1 MKTYLLTGIP
11 RSGTTLACKI
21 LNELEN
27 TIALHEPLNPSS
39 FYSKTSE
46 DAASE
51 AIRKIQ
57 DIEDNLV
64 NGVPFE
70 HGNKGALLIDN
81 PVSTHRSEK
90 LRKVVAQRGL
100 ITLPPQD
107 ESSFLIVKQ
116 NAFFAATIHNLKSI
130 YPIVAIV
137 RNPVDV
143 LMSWRTVD
151 LPVNRGHIPAGEK
164 YDAQLKSF
172 LQTEAVIARRQA
184 YIYSWFI
191 KQYIS
196 ANIPIVSY
204 ESIIAS
210 HGVTLTNAF
219 GLSHSTPTPL
229 GNISRYYSERELAD
243 LSKDIKN
250 SIVQLSSRFYSASDI
265 YNRLEAL
272 IALNKGRK

>member
-229 GNISRYYSERELAD
+229 DNISRYYSERELAD

>member
-27 TIALHEPLNPSS
+27 IIALHEPLNPSS

-51 AIRKIQ
+51 AIQKIQ
-57 DIEDNLV
+57 NIENNLV

-143 LMSWRTVD
+143 LMSWKTVD

-172 LQTEAVIARRQA
+172 LQTEMNLAKRQA
-184 YIYSWFI
+184 HIYSWFI
-191 KQYIS
+191 KQYVN
-196 ANIPIVSY
+196 ADIPIVSY

-210 HGVTLTNAF
+210 NGITLTRAL
-219 GLSHSTPTPL
+219 GLSHSTEIPL
-229 GNISRYYSERELAD
+229 SNVSRFYSEGELAE
-243 LSKDIKN
+243 LTNDISN
-250 SIVQLSSRFYSASDI
+250 NIVQLSSRFYSESDI
-265 YNRLEAL
+265 YSRLEYL
-272 IALNKGRK
+272 INLNKGRK